1 VLTITAHHLA
11 DTGVMESV
19 KTYPRRPRIATL
31 TTDDAH
37 MHQLIT
43 ALFDGPVLR
52 IHRAP

>member
-1 VLTITAHHLA
+1 MLTITAHHLA
-11 DTGVMESV
+11 GTGVMEPV
-19 KTYPRRPRIATL
+19 KTHPRRPRTAAL